1 MPRINVLPKNI
12 ADLIA
17 AGEVV
22 ERPSSVI
29 KEFVENSIDAGSKNI
44 TVEIQNGGKTYIR
57 VTDNGCGIDRDDVRK
72 AFISHATSK
81 IKDILD
87 LDAISTLGFRGEAL
101 ASVCAVSRVEMLTKT
116 EDADVGTRYVIEGGE
131 EILIDDAGCPVGTT
145 LVVRD
150 LFYNIPAR
158 LKFLKKD
165 VQEGNYIA
173 SIVEK
178 IAVSNPSVSF
188 KFIREGK
195 LQFSTPGDGNLKSA
209 IYAVFGK
216 EFTENLLPVK
226 NSQNGITVKGFT
238 TKPTSCKSSRSMQI
252 FYVNNRYVKSVVFLS
267 ALEAAYKNSIMV
279 GKYPGCVLFIDLP
292 FEAVDVNVH
301 PAKTEVRF
309 YDEKRIFDCIYNGVL
324 SAITDDKSRL
334 QATFSTA
341 KAFMKPAE
349 KGEQLKLNDIPVV
362 TAEKPVFEVK
372 TERTFY
378 VKEFGNIPDSEGVTL
393 NSPKKDEPKQLDFL
407 KDSIEKP
414 LVTKISFNDSQTKVD
429 SIIIEQKEIDTSIN
443 EDKQV
448 SDNNDS
454 TLAFDSSLDKNI
466 TTEAEIK
473 IEDKTEIAEEIKA
486 SEVEQATEIISVSS
500 VPEFKFIGE
509 AFNTYLIAEL
519 EGKMIIID
527 KHAAHERILFEKFK
541 KEGSGNSQIMLQPIT
556 VNLSA
561 DEYNA
566 VIENSEL
573 LYGAGYEISDFGDRC
588 VKVNAC
594 PPELTDSNLYDIILE
609 IAGYLANNVKTLLP
623 EKLDWI
629 YHSMAC
635 RAAVK
640 AGNFTSKYEAEVFVK
655 HLLSRDDIRYCPH
668 GRPVMI
674 EMTQRELEKQ
684 FKRIV

>member
-57 VTDNGCGIDRDDVRK
+57 VTDNGCGIERDDVSK

-81 IKDILD
+81 IKDIVD

-131 EILIDDAGCPVGTT
+131 EMLIDDAGCPVGTT

-178 IAVSNPSVSF
+178 IAVSNPSISF

-216 EFTENLLPVK
+216 EFTENLLPVE

-238 TKPTSCKSSRSMQI
+238 TKPTSCRSSRSMQI
-252 FYVNNRYVKSVVFLS
+252 FYVNNRYVKNVVFLS

-362 TAEKPVFEVK
+362 KPEKPVAEVK
-372 TERTFY
+372 TEKTVF
-378 VKEFGNIPDSEGVTL
+378 VKEFGNISGSDGVTL
-393 NSPKKDEPKQLDFL
+393 NSPEKDEPKQLDFL

-414 LVTKISFNDSQTKVD
+414 LVTKISFNDSQAKVN
-429 SIIIEQKEIDTSIN
+429 SVIIKENVIDNSL
-443 EDKQV
+443 
-448 SDNNDS
+448 NNDIYIPDNKAS
-454 TLAFDSSLDKNI
+454 AVDFDNSLDKNI
-466 TTEAEIK
+466 DTGVEIRIK
-473 IEDKTEIAEEIKA
+473 EKTENFEEIKA
-486 SEVEQATEIISVSS
+486 TEVKKATENISVSNT
-500 VPEFKFIGE
+500 PEFKFIGE

-519 EGKMIIID
+519 EGKMVIID

-541 KEGSGNSQIMLQPIT
+541 KEGSGNSQIMLQPIA

-566 VIENSEL
+566 VIENSDL
-573 LYGAGYEISDFGDRC
+573 LYDAGYDISDFGDRC

-640 AGNFTSKYEAEVFVK
+640 AGNFTSKYEAEMFVK

>member
-81 IKDILD
+81 IKDIVD

-101 ASVCAVSRVEMLTKT
+101 ASVCAVSRVEMITKT

-178 IAVSNPSVSF
+178 IAVSNPSISF

-209 IYAVFGK
+209 VYAVFGK
-216 EFTENLLPVK
+216 DFTDNLLPVE
-226 NSQNGITVKGFT
+226 NIQNGITVKGFT
-238 TKPTSCKSSRSMQI
+238 TKPTSCRNSRSMQI

-279 GKYPGCVLFIDLP
+279 GKYPGCVLFIELP

-349 KGEQLKLNDIPVV
+349 KGEQLKLNDIPV
-362 TAEKPVFEVK
+362 AAPEKTGTEVK
-372 TERTFY
+372 PERTVY
-378 VKEFGNIPDSEGVTL
+378 IKEFGNIPSSNGVTL
-393 NSPKKDEPKQLDFL
+393 NSPSKDEPKQLDFL

-414 LVTKISFNDSQTKVD
+414 VVTKITFNDSHGKVD
-429 SIIIEQKEIDTSIN
+429 SIVADEKEIVKDITN
-443 EDKQV
+443 EKV
-448 SDNNDS
+448 ISDNNTALGLSDGFNS
-454 TLAFDSSLDKNI
+454 NVATDVEI
-466 TTEAEIK
+466 QTEE
-473 IEDKTEIAEEIKA
+473 KTELVEEIKVT
-486 SEVEQATEIISVSS
+486 EVVQAAEKISVSDA
-500 VPEFKFIGE
+500 PEFKFIGE

-519 EGKMIIID
+519 EGKMVIID

-566 VIENSEL
+566 VIENSAL
-573 LYGAGYEISDFGDRC
+573 LYDAGYDISDFGDRC
-588 VKVNAC
+588 VKINAC
-594 PPELTDSNLYDIILE
+594 PPELTDSNLYDVILE
-609 IAGYLANNVKTLLP
+609 VAGYLANNVKTMLP

-640 AGNFTSKYEAEVFVK
+640 AGNFTSRYEAEMFVK

>member
-216 EFTENLLPVK
+216 DFTENLLHVE
-226 NSQNGITVKGFT
+226 NNQNGITVKGFT
-238 TKPTSCKSSRSMQI
+238 TKPTSCRSSRSMQI

-429 SIIIEQKEIDTSIN
+429 SIIIEQKEIDTSFN

-454 TLAFDSSLDKNI
+454 TLAFDSSLDKNV

-486 SEVEQATEIISVSS
+486 SEVEQATENISVSS

-640 AGNFTSKYEAEVFVK
+640 AGNFTSKYEAEMFVK